1 MADVPVVTGLPA
13 GSAAAR
19 PVTPAAGTQL
29 ETHSPSTGSQSAQ
42 QPAPRGSAGSAQS
55 APAAQ
60 TAPPVRTG
68 TPVTVSSASI
78 DLTSLPSPT
87 NLAARVVAAQPD
99 GRLQLETALGR
110 VTVNAGK
117 LVVDAGASA
126 RLQIDGGTVRLQVS
140 PPQNAAAA
148 TGGSNT
154 AARPAAPGGSV
165 ATLQPGDVVQAR
177 LVQNPAPGQ
186 PAPTA
191 QTAQA
196 AKTPTTVTV
205 RIVAV
210 DLPASSGAPS
220 QTTALPA
227 ASTASGQ
234 TASLTP
240 LQATVSGRAALGQP
254 VLDTASGRL
263 VLNSGDLPDKARVH
277 LEVLTSTKALPR
289 PVPVIAP
296 LADAIDDVMAALASI
311 QPAMAAALDST
322 RIPRMGARLT
332 AATLFLMSALQGGGV
347 RGLLGQDAEAA
358 LQKGGRGDLLK
369 RLSEALAQRG
379 ARLETDTVANTGEVW
394 RTLYL
399 PVASVQ
405 GWQPMRV
412 AWREPDGGEGED
424 GDDDRSRFQI
434 DFSFS
439 KLGPI
444 RLDGLA
450 GTERLDL
457 LLISRAALAS
467 DTRGELETLFTN
479 TIEAIGLRGHLR
491 FVEQP
496 DLTAPE
502 VRADQPHASVT
513 A

>member
-1 MADVPVVTGLPA
+1 MADVPVVTGQPA

-19 PVTPAAGTQL
+19 PVAPPAGTQL
-29 ETHSPSTGSQSAQ
+29 DTHSASTGSQSGA
-42 QPAPRGSAGSAQS
+42 ASTSRGTAQS
-55 APAAQ
+55 APAPQ
-60 TAPPVRTG
+60 TAPPARAG

-87 NLAARVVAAQPD
+87 NLAARVVAASPD
-99 GRLQLETALGR
+99 GQLQLETALGR
-110 VTVNAGK
+110 VAVNAGK
-117 LVVDAGASA
+117 LAVDVGASA
-126 RLQIDGGTVRLQVS
+126 RLQVDGGTVRLQLTS
-140 PPQNAAAA
+140 SQNGTAA
-148 TGGSNT
+148 TGAGNT
-154 AARPAAPGGSV
+154 AARPAPTGGSIT
-165 ATLQPGDVVQAR
+165 TLQPGDVVQAR
-177 LVQNPAPGQ
+177 LVQNPVPGQ
-186 PAPTA
+186 PV
-191 QTAQA
+191 A
-196 AKTPTTVTV
+196 ASQSASTVTV

-210 DLPASSGAPS
+210 DLPATSGAPS
-220 QTTALPA
+220 QTSALP
-227 ASTASGQ
+227 TATNTSGQ
-234 TASLTP
+234 APALTP

-263 VLNSGDLPDKARVH
+263 VLNSGDLPDKAQVR

-289 PVPVIAP
+289 PAPIIAP
-296 LADAIDDVMAALASI
+296 LADAIDDVMSALAST
-311 QPAMAAALDST
+311 QPVMAAALEST

-332 AATLFLMSALQGGGV
+332 SATLFLMSALQGGGV
-347 RGLLGQDAEAA
+347 RGMLGQDAEAA
-358 LQKGGRGDLLK
+358 VQKGGRGDLLK

-379 ARLETDTVANTGEVW
+379 ARLETDSAANTGEVW

-412 AWREPDGGEGED
+412 AWREPDEAEGEED
-424 GDDDRSRFQI
+424 GDDRSRFQI

-450 GTERLDL
+450 GTGRLDL

-467 DTRGELETLFTN
+467 GTRGELEDLFTN